1 MCTFFFHAQTVC
13 LGTQKGSIAL
23 GKDAGTLRGAAP
35 GLSCPER
42 ARPAPA
48 QNYFGRKIAVDAS
61 MHIYAFLVS
70 GRSVAG
76 RCRVAGMGVPRTA
89 EG

>member
-1 MCTFFFHAQTVC
+1 MC
-13 LGTQKGSIAL
+13 LGAEKGRISVE
-23 GKDAGTLRGAAP
+23 KYAGTLRGAAP
-35 GLSCPER
+35 GLSTSCPER

-61 MHIYAFLVS
+61 MHIYAFLVI
-70 GRSVAG
+70 GRRVVG
-76 RCRVAGMGVPRTA
+76 RRRVAGMGVPRTA